1 MDDDLNKNKIE
12 FNILSENNHLYSK
25 SGQLI
30 INKKKLETPSLWL
43 GHLIDHKP
51 KLWETSNLENL
62 MVNAYFILKKAKT
75 YEKIVD
81 MGIHKYLDYDG
92 LVMMDSGGYLFQKK
106 RGNGFRSH

>member
-1 MDDDLNKNKIE
+1 
-12 FNILSENNHLYSK
+12 
-25 SGQLI
+25 
-30 INKKKLETPSLWL
+30 
-43 GHLIDHKP
+43 
-51 KLWETSNLENL
+51 

-106 RGNGFRSH
+106 EEMDLDPIKVLDLYENSKPDIGVVLDHPFDPNSSNQANQKDGILH